1 MADPDDNN
9 SSNVTDT
16 NDQLAEKLS
25 RLSADQ
31 QALYR
36 NQVDLNHERN
46 GRVSRDYQL
55 KLADSLLK
63 NLTNNELGR
72 EIHELNRQ
80 EDQYTYWRNQTNTE
94 KSAKEATQAIQ
105 MLTAAEQSGPHQIQA
120 TKADRPNTLDGKKPS
135 SQSHDYSALQH
146 THDQIA
152 QQLSLAPRQT
162 APSKT
167 AEQTADPA
175 AAIQS
180 KQHFALM
187 IEHFPDIR
195 REANLPTTQGEIR
208 ERADLD
214 RAQDADRDKLDQAHG
229 AQPNRRELQER
240 DLLDHQH
247 LAEQVGVQAK
257 WIANH
262 LKSRGSPD
270 AEQYSKD
277 SRQAFDTARQI
288 HAQRQKLGAEIDRS
302 DPAKRGAE
310 GQQAQMQ
317 NAEQLTLQGGKTL
330 SAEQQANLSP
340 EARHASE
347 GKERSAAARETTGGS
362 KDQTV
367 QKGDANPGK
376 SPSGGRG
383 GR

>member
-1 MADPDDNN
+1 MADPDENN
-9 SSNVTDT
+9 PPDVTNND
-16 NDQLAEKLS
+16 DQLAGKLS

-36 NQVDLNHERN
+36 NQINNNYELN

-63 NLTNNELGR
+63 NLSASQLSHELK
-72 EIHELNRQ
+72 ELNRQ
-80 EDQYTYWRNQTNTE
+80 EYQYTYWRDQMGTG
-94 KSAKEATQAIQ
+94 KPAKEAAQPVQ
-105 MLTAAEQSGPHQIQA
+105 MPTIAEQSGPHQIQA
-120 TKADRPNTLDGKKPS
+120 PQADRPHTLDGKKPS
-135 SQSHDYSALQH
+135 GQSHDYSALQH

-152 QQLSLAPRQT
+152 RQSSLAPRQT

-175 AAIQS
+175 TAIQS
-180 KQHFALM
+180 KPHFALM

-208 ERADLD
+208 ERADLG
-214 RAQDADRDKLDQAHG
+214 RAQDADRNKLDQAHG
-229 AQPNRRELQER
+229 AQPNQRELQER

-288 HAQRQKLGAEIDRS
+288 HAQRQKLGTEIDRS
-302 DPAKRGAE
+302 GPAKRGAE
-310 GQQAQMQ
+310 GQQAQRQ
-317 NAEQLTLQGGKTL
+317 NAELALQGGKTL

-347 GKERSAAARETTGGS
+347 GKGRSAAARETTGGS
-362 KDQTV
+362 KDQTL
-367 QKGDANPGK
+367 QKGDANPGR